1 MDITPLSYA
10 AIGGVDGPVA
20 KAVFLPEERN
30 DFIWAVI
37 GSPWGLLACW
47 LIIINLVTF
56 FVFGWDKWKAK
67 RKEKN
72 DAVRR
77 VPEKTLLILSAS
89 GGSAGALL
97 GMRAWHHKTLHRAFR
112 FGVPLILAL
121 QIIVPFG
128 LWLYFN
134 VIR

>member
-77 VPEKTLLILSAS
+77 VPEKTLLILSAI